1 MIKKVDINC
10 DMAESYYK
18 NKIGNDSKIM
28 PFITSCNIACGF
40 HGGDPKTIKST
51 IELAIE
57 NNVNIGAHPSYFDI
71 EGFGRRKTSLDSDEL
86 ESILLYQISA
96 IKGIT
101 ESYGIKLHH
110 VKPHGALYNMASVDD
125 KIAEVIVLAIK
136 KIDSNLKLYGPS
148 KMNWKNI
155 SEKNNIKYISE
166 VFSDRNYNENLTLVD
181 RNKENSMITDV
192 NSSINHLSKML
203 NDGKVKTINGRLVDI
218 DAETICIHGDQPN
231 ALLFAQSIF
240 NTFKSN
246 IKK

>member
-1 MIKKVDINC
+1 
-10 DMAESYYK
+10 
-18 NKIGNDSKIM
+18 
-28 PFITSCNIACGF
+28 
-40 HGGDPKTIKST
+40 
-51 IELAIE
+51 
-57 NNVNIGAHPSYFDI
+57 
-71 EGFGRRKTSLDSDEL
+71 
-86 ESILLYQISA
+86 
-96 IKGIT
+96 
-101 ESYGIKLHH
+101 
-110 VKPHGALYNMASVDD
+110 MASVDD